1 MDTLPS
7 MMDNLT
13 AYDTAGVTVE
23 SLVETVTQTSLLG
36 NGSSLGPPSYYS
48 IPYRIVGCFFVSLIF
63 LVGLVG
69 NMMVVIVVARTSSMH
84 TPTNCYL
91 VSLAVADVLVL
102 ISATLPTIYE
112 FFLIIDQCIIGKV
125 GCAIMVFLQYLGI
138 NASSLSITAF
148 TIERYIAICHPIKSQ
163 TMCTVKRAKRI
174 ILSLWAFSIAYN
186 SPWLGLTTT
195 IKRQFSDGT
204 TIEACTFKLQRSSYL
219 TIYMADLVIFYICPL
234 IMTCI
239 LYGLIARILFRSTI
253 PSTPGKANGI
263 NSTHKSRSV
272 TSSRV
277 QVGIFFPFYLLYIDS
292 GYLFDVF
299 LSGTDITTLYSS
311 DKDRKVEKGS
321 MAQWC
326 VSHLVQL

>member
-23 SLVETVTQTSLLG
+23 SLVETATQTSLLG

-69 NMMVVIVVARTSSMH
+69 NMMVVIVVARTSSKH

-277 QVGIFFPFYLLYIDS
+277 QVGIFFSF
-292 GYLFDVF
+292 LFA
-299 LSGTDITTLYSS
+299 L
-311 DKDRKVEKGS
+311 
-321 MAQWC
+321 
-326 VSHLVQL
+326 H